1 MGRERG
7 GNRGQED
14 RAMTE
19 TDKIVAAINRLAQ
32 SIERL
37 ADAYLDVNL
46 PEDEAEDRPTQSL
59 SDRG

>member
-1 MGRERG
+1 
-7 GNRGQED
+7 
-14 RAMTE
+14 MTE